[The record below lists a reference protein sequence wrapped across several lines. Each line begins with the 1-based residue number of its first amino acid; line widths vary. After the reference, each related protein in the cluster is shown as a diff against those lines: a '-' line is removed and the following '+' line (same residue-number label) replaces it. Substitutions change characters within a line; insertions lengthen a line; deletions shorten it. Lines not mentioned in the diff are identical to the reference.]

1 MRLIKRERGNASVA
15 RKESK
20 KVALMYELHLP
31 NLFGVGNLRVI
42 ESLRLCEWQVR
53 ERAGSGADVS

>member
-20 KVALMYELHLP
+20 EVALMDELHLP

-42 ESLRLCEWQVR
+42 ESLR
-53 ERAGSGADVS
+53 